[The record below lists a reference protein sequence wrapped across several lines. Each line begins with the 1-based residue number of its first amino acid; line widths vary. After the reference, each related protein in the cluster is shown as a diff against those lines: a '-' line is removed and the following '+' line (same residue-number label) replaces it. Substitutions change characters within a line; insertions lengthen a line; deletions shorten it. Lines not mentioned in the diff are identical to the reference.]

1 LPLCNLEILYL
12 LEKARRT
19 MERLPLREQLLQI
32 GYGNY
37 CVCEAFRRLEWQGEI
52 GFVGSENSKN

>member
-1 LPLCNLEILYL
+1 
-12 LEKARRT
+12 